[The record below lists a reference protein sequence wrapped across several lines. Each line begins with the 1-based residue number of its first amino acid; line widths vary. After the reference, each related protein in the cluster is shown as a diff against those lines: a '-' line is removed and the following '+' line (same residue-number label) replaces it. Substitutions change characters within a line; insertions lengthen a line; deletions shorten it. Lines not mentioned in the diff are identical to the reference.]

1 MEEPGGL
8 LSMGLHRV
16 GHDWSDLAATVKNS
30 HLNWKKDYFNQ
41 TFQRQVTFMFSFIQ
55 TNLYWRPRIFIG
67 RTDAEAEAPILWPP
81 DAKSWLFGKDPDLG
95 KDWRQEEKRVTEDE
109 IVEWHHWLSGHEFKQ
124 TLWDSEGQGR
134 LACCSPWGRK
144 ELNTTEQLNN
154 SNWHLTMYLL
164 NLFLFVVVSA
174 YKNKRTR
181 REN

>member
-1 MEEPGGL
+1 MTSAREYSLPSL
-8 LSMGLHRV
+8 TMIPPYPISR
-16 GHDWSDLAATVKNS
+16 
-30 HLNWKKDYFNQ
+30 FNPPANPKGNQ
-41 TFQRQVTFMFSFIQ
+41 P
-55 TNLYWRPRIFIG
+55 WIFIA